1 MKEPENGP
9 VHPKS
14 ISFTSYEI
22 VEQGTSQDYEGIGG
36 ALVWRGILIQENAI
50 PEGRDPV

>member
-1 MKEPENGP
+1 VKEPENGP

-22 VEQGTSQDYEGIGG
+22 VEQGIGQDVGDWWRIDVEGNTDEGY
-36 ALVWRGILIQENAI
+36 AI